1 MYIPHPSYQLNEIFS
16 KKPYQGVVPDQAEFL
31 FIGLDAN
38 YQEQIAT
45 QPIFSKILEYHKD
58 GVAFWHENGV
68 HHPFLLSE
76 YKGSGKRYHRTF
88 ANIGFRPQHADLV
101 SFVELLH
108 VPTVGRNKL
117 DVSDLDLSHLKML
130 NSAILEGYAK
140 YIFISDNVHRLM
152 LATGAFP
159 WIAKQPKKSDSPLG
173 ILFHKNDKTVFKHLH
188 FSNYGVFAKRM
199 TEEATFIHDLL
210 LPLIHT

>member
-1 MYIPHPSYQLNEIFS
+1 
-16 KKPYQGVVPDQAEFL
+16 
-31 FIGLDAN
+31 LDAN
-38 YQEQIAT
+38 YQEHIAT
-45 QPIFSKILEYHKD
+45 EPIFSRILEYHND
-58 GVAFWHENGV
+58 GVAFWRKNGV

-76 YKGSGKRYHRTF
+76 YKGAGKRYHRTF

-117 DVSDLDLSHLKML
+117 DDSDLNLSHIKML
-130 NSAILEGYAK
+130 NSAILDGHAK

-152 LATGAFP
+152 LATRAFP
-159 WIAKQPKKSDSPLG
+159 WIAKKPKESDGPPG

-188 FSNYGVFAKRM
+188 FSNYGIFAQRM
-199 TEEATFIHDLL
+199 TKEATFIGNLL
-210 LPLIHT
+210 L